1 MTVVLGQ
8 YSKGEL
14 MVVSTSFRTS
24 KITRIIAVNYKMNF
38 DIFTMREQGLHPRD
52 NELRFSG

>member
-1 MTVVLGQ
+1 MA
-8 YSKGEL
+8 
-14 MVVSTSFRTS
+14 VSTSFRTS